1 MLVFLPDNLTFF
13 RKKFSEIF
21 IFTNAFFFC
30 YYTLLRCEE
39 IRALIRVND
48 ILDAVSEYNP
58 DADLDVIKKA
68 YIYAYNQHAG
78 VERKDGEPYITHP
91 LEVAGILA
99 KLKMDV
105 ASIAA
110 AFLHDVIEDTDTSKE
125 EVVKLFGQEIADLVD
140 GVTKISAIQLVS
152 KEVQASENFRK
163 MLIAMSNDIRVI
175 LIKLAD
181 RLHNMRT
188 LDSMAPE
195 KRARIA
201 QETMEIY
208 APIANRL
215 GISWIKTELEDLS
228 FKYLH
233 PKEYQMLMDSLA
245 ARQAERQKYI
255 EEVKSILKEKISQE
269 KINCEVHGRLK
280 HLYSI
285 YRKMK
290 LQNVDLTQ
298 IYDILAF
305 RVLVNTVQECYE
317 VLGVIHA
324 NWKPIPGRFKDFI
337 ALPKVN
343 GYKSLHTTVLG
354 PKGERIEIQIR
365 TYEMHRVAEFGI
377 AAHWKYKEGKLVQ
390 DKGILKFEWLR
401 QLMELQKD
409 EKDPDYFIDNVKQA
423 MFQDEV
429 FVFTPNGDV
438 KELPAGSTP
447 VDFAYAVHT
456 DVGHRCSGA
465 KVNNQIVPLRYQL
478 KNGDV
483 VEIIT
488 SNEPK
493 VSRDWLKFVK
503 SSRAI
508 SKINAYL
515 RQEQKE
521 RFKQIGRQILEKE
534 LRKHGMSVG
543 RFLKSQDFEK
553 ILRDFK
559 LADENELY
567 YVIGSGRYTAPA
579 LLKTIIK
586 EEPKEPA
593 QEEEKGL
600 SKIIKK
606 MMGGSNTGIVID
618 GINDVVAHLAKC
630 CNPIPGDK
638 IVGYTTPRRGIMVH
652 VKGCPRAA
660 VIDQDRKVE
669 VTWSEK
675 DQNIYMIGLKILT
688 DDRPGI
694 LASISRALSELK
706 VNIAEANC
714 KTFDNG
720 RAVCLFR
727 IGVKNKTQLDGI
739 IKELSTISGVNNV
752 ERDNRQEEK

>member
-1 MLVFLPDNLTFF
+1 M
-13 RKKFSEIF
+13 
-21 IFTNAFFFC
+21 
-30 YYTLLRCEE
+30 
-39 IRALIRVND
+39 IRVND
-48 ILDAVSEYNP
+48 ILDAVTEYNP
-58 DADLDVIKKA
+58 DADLDLIKKA
-68 YIYAYNQHAG
+68 YIYAYNRHAG

-91 LEVAGILA
+91 LEVAGILT

-110 AFLHDVIEDTDTSKE
+110 AFLHDVLEDTETSKDE
-125 EVVKLFGQEIADLVD
+125 IVKFFGQEVADLVD
-140 GVTKISAIQLVS
+140 GVTKISAIQFTN
-152 KEVQASENFRK
+152 KEIQISENFRK
-163 MLIAMSNDIRVI
+163 MLIAMSKDIRVI

-188 LDSMAPE
+188 LDSMPPE
-195 KRARIA
+195 KRIKIAR
-201 QETMEIY
+201 ETMDIY

-228 FKYLH
+228 FKYLY
-233 PKEYQMLMDSLA
+233 PKEYQMLMDHLS
-245 ARQAERQKYI
+245 ARQAERVKYI
-255 EEVKSILKEKISQE
+255 EEVKNILKEKISAE
-269 KINCEVHGRLK
+269 NINCEVQGRVK

-290 LQNVDLTQ
+290 AQNVDLNQ

-317 VLGVIHA
+317 VLGIVHA

-365 TYEMHRVAEFGI
+365 TYEMHRIAEFGI
-377 AAHWKYKEGKLVQ
+377 AAHWKYKEGKLVE
-390 DKGILKFEWLR
+390 DKSAIKYDWIR
-401 QLMELQKD
+401 QLLELQKD
-409 EKDPDYFIDNVKQA
+409 EKDPDNFLEQVKQA

-456 DVGHRCSGA
+456 DIGHRCAGA

-493 VSRDWLKFVK
+493 VNRDWLTFVK

-508 SKINAYL
+508 SKINQYL

-521 RFKQIGRQILEKE
+521 RFKQIGKQLFEKE
-534 LRKHGMSVG
+534 LRKHGISVSK
-543 RFLKSQDFEK
+543 FLKSQEIEK
-553 ILRDFK
+553 ILKENK
-559 LADENELY
+559 LNDENELY
-567 YVIGSGRYTAPA
+567 YAIGSGRFTAA
-579 LLKTIIK
+579 ELLKSVIGQDAK
-586 EEPKEPA
+586 DEGVYEQQK
-593 QEEEKGL
+593 EEEKGL
-600 SKIIKK
+600 SKFFKK
-606 MMGGSNTGIVID
+606 VIGGSNTAIVID

-638 IVGYTTPRRGIMVH
+638 IVGYITRKKGIMVH

-660 VIDQDRKVE
+660 LFDQDRKVD

-675 DQNIYMIGLKILT
+675 DSHLYSVGLRILT
-688 DDRPGI
+688 EDRPGI
-694 LASISRALSELK
+694 LASISKALSELK

-714 KTFDNG
+714 KTFENG
-720 RAVCLFR
+720 QAICLFK
-727 IGVKNKTQLDGI
+727 IGVKNKSQLDGI
-739 IKELSTISGVNNV
+739 IKELSNISGINSV
-752 ERDNRQEEK
+752 ERDNRQEDI

>member
-1 MLVFLPDNLTFF
+1 M
-13 RKKFSEIF
+13 
-21 IFTNAFFFC
+21 
-30 YYTLLRCEE
+30 
-39 IRALIRVND
+39 IRVND

-58 DADLDVIKKA
+58 DADLDIIKKA
-68 YIYAYNQHAG
+68 YIYAYNRHAG
-78 VERKDGEPYITHP
+78 IERKDGEPYITHP
-91 LEVAGILA
+91 LEVAGILT

-110 AFLHDVIEDTDTSKE
+110 AFLHDVIEDTETAKDE
-125 EVVKLFGQEIADLVD
+125 IIKLFGQEIADLVD
-140 GVTKISAIQLVS
+140 GVTKISAIQFSS

-195 KRARIA
+195 KRIKIA
-201 QETMEIY
+201 QETMDIY

-228 FKYLH
+228 FKYLY
-233 PKEYQMLMDSLA
+233 PKEYQMLMDSLSS
-245 ARQAERQKYI
+245 RQAERHKYI
-255 EEVKSILKEKISQE
+255 EEVKNILKEKISAQN
-269 KINCEVHGRLK
+269 ITCEVHGRVK

-290 LQNVDLTQ
+290 MQNVDLNQ

-365 TYEMHRVAEFGI
+365 TYEMHRIAEFGI
-377 AAHWKYKEGKLVQ
+377 AAHWRYKEGKLVQ
-390 DKGILKFEWLR
+390 DKEIGKFDWLR
-401 QLMELQKD
+401 QLMEIQKD
-409 EKDPDYFIDNVKQA
+409 EKDPDNFLEQVKQA

-447 VDFAYAVHT
+447 VDFAYSIHT
-456 DVGHRCSGA
+456 DIGHRCAGA

-478 KNGDV
+478 RNGDV

-493 VSRDWLKFVK
+493 VSRDWLTFVK

-508 SKINAYL
+508 SKINAFL

-521 RFKQIGRQILEKE
+521 RFKQIGRQVLEKE
-534 LRKHGMSVG
+534 LRKHNMSIG
-543 RFLKSQDFEK
+543 KFLKSQDMEK
-553 ILRDFK
+553 VLKENK
-559 LADENELY
+559 LSDENELY
-567 YVIGSGRYTAPA
+567 YVIGSGKYTAA
-579 LLKTIIK
+579 ELLKVVIK
-586 EEPKEPA
+586 DVSQIEEEKD
-593 QEEEKGL
+593 QQIEEEKGI

-606 MMGGSNTGIVID
+606 VIGGSSTAIVID

-638 IVGYTTPRRGIMVH
+638 IVGYITRKKGIVVH
-652 VKGCPRAA
+652 LKGCPKASLFDKSRQ
-660 VIDQDRKVE
+660 VD
-669 VTWSEK
+669 VTWGNK
-675 DQNIYMIGLKILT
+675 DSHTYTVGLRILT

-694 LASISRALSELK
+694 LASISRSLSELEI
-706 VNIAEANC
+706 NIAEANC

-720 RAVCLFR
+720 KAICLFK
-727 IGVKNKTQLDGI
+727 IGVKNKSQLDTA
-739 IKELSTISGVNNV
+739 IKELSTISGVNSV
-752 ERDNRQEEK
+752 ERNNRQEDI

>member
-1 MLVFLPDNLTFF
+1 M
-13 RKKFSEIF
+13 
-21 IFTNAFFFC
+21 
-30 YYTLLRCEE
+30 
-39 IRALIRVND
+39 IRVND

-58 DADLDVIKKA
+58 DADLDAIKKA

-91 LEVAGILA
+91 MEVAGILV

-110 AFLHDVIEDTDTSKE
+110 AFLHDVIEDTDTSKDE
-125 EVVKLFGQEIADLVD
+125 IVKLFGQEIADLVD
-140 GVTKISAIQLVS
+140 GVTKISAIQFSS

-195 KRARIA
+195 KRVRIA
-201 QETMEIY
+201 QETMDIY

-233 PKEYQMLMDSLA
+233 PKDYQMLMDSLA
-245 ARQAERQKYI
+245 ARQSEREKYI
-255 EEVKSILKEKISQE
+255 EEVKAILGEKISAGNI
-269 KINCEVHGRLK
+269 KCEVFGRVK

-285 YRKMK
+285 FRKMK
-290 LQNVDLTQ
+290 VQNVDLNQ

-317 VLGVIHA
+317 VLGIIHA

-365 TYEMHRVAEFGI
+365 TYEMHRVAELGI
-377 AAHWKYKEGKLVQ
+377 AAHWKYKEGKLVRE
-390 DKGILKFEWLR
+390 KGANEFEWLR
-401 QLMELQKD
+401 QLMEIQK
-409 EKDPDYFIDNVKQA
+409 EVKDPDEFIGNVKLE

-438 KELPAGSTP
+438 KELPTGSTP

-456 DVGHRCSGA
+456 DVGHRCAGA

-493 VSRDWLKFVK
+493 VNRDWLTFVK

-508 SKINAYL
+508 SKIRAYL
-515 RQEQKE
+515 KQEQRE
-521 RFKQIGRQILEKE
+521 RYKVIGRQILEKE
-534 LRKHGMSVG
+534 LKKREMSLG
-543 RFLKSQDFEK
+543 RFLKSPELEK
-553 ILRDFK
+553 VLR
-559 LADENELY
+559 ENRLSDTDELY
-567 YVIGSGRYTAPA
+567 YVIGSGRFTVSE
-579 LLKTIIK
+579 LLKPVIK
-586 EEPKEPA
+586 EEVPP
-593 QEEEKGL
+593 EEEEDKGF

-606 MMGGSNTGIVID
+606 MMGGSNTAIVID
-618 GINDVVAHLAKC
+618 GINDVVANLAKC

-638 IVGYTTPRRGIMVH
+638 VIGYVTRGRGIMVH

-660 VIDQDRKVE
+660 AFDQERRVDVK
-669 VTWSEK
+669 WSDK
-675 DQNIYMIGLKILT
+675 DSHLYIIGLRILT

-694 LASISRALSELK
+694 LASISKALSELK

-720 RAVCLFR
+720 RAICLFK
-727 IGVKNKTQLDGI
+727 IGVKNKSQLDNI
-739 IKELSTISGVNNV
+739 ISELSAISGVSNV
-752 ERDNRQEEK
+752 DRDNKQEDV

>member
-1 MLVFLPDNLTFF
+1 M
-13 RKKFSEIF
+13 
-21 IFTNAFFFC
+21 
-30 YYTLLRCEE
+30 
-39 IRALIRVND
+39 IRVND

-68 YIYAYNQHAG
+68 YIYAYNQHSG
-78 VERKDGEPYITHP
+78 IERKDGEPYITHP
-91 LEVAGILA
+91 LEVAGILT

-110 AFLHDVIEDTDTSKE
+110 AFLHDVIEDTNTSKDE
-125 EVVKLFGQEIADLVD
+125 IVKLFGNEIADLVD
-140 GVTKISAIQLVS
+140 GVTKISAIQFMS
-152 KEVQASENFRK
+152 KEMQASENFRK
-163 MLIAMSNDIRVI
+163 MLIAMSKDIRVI

-188 LDSMAPE
+188 LESMAPE
-195 KRARIA
+195 KRVRIA
-201 QETMEIY
+201 QETMDIY

-233 PKEYQMLMDSLA
+233 PKEYQMLMDNLA
-245 ARQAERQKYI
+245 ARQKEREMYI
-255 EEVKSILKEKISQE
+255 EEVKGILKEKISAGN
-269 KINCEVHGRLK
+269 INCEVYGRVK

-290 LQNVDLTQ
+290 VQNVDLNQ

-317 VLGVIHA
+317 VLGIIHA

-365 TYEMHRVAEFGI
+365 TYEMHRVAELGI
-377 AAHWKYKEGKLVQ
+377 AAHWKYKEGKLIRE
-390 DKGILKFEWLR
+390 KSANEFEWLR
-401 QLMELQKD
+401 QLMEIQKD
-409 EKDPDYFIDNVKQA
+409 VRDPDEFIGNVKLE

-478 KNGDV
+478 RNGDV

-493 VSRDWLKFVK
+493 VNRDWLTFVK
-503 SSRAI
+503 SSRAL
-508 SKINAYL
+508 SKIRAYL
-515 RQEQKE
+515 KQEQKE
-521 RFKQIGRQILEKE
+521 RYKIVGKQVLEKE
-534 LRKHGMSVG
+534 LRKRDMSLNK
-543 RFLKSQDFEK
+543 FLKTSEFEK
-553 ILRDFK
+553 VLKDNK
-559 LADENELY
+559 LNDADELY
-567 YVIGSGRYTAPA
+567 YVIGSGRFTVSE
-579 LLKTIIK
+579 LLKPVLK
-586 EEPKEPA
+586 EEVE
-593 QEEEKGL
+593 QSVEDEEKGF

-606 MMGGSNTGIVID
+606 MIGGSNTAIVID
-618 GINDVVAHLAKC
+618 GINDVVANLAKC

-638 IVGYTTPRRGIMVH
+638 IVGYVTKGRGIMVH

-660 VIDQDRKVE
+660 AFDQDRRVE
-669 VTWSEK
+669 VKWSEK
-675 DQNIYMIGLKILT
+675 DSHLYSIGLKILT

-694 LASISRALSELK
+694 LASISKTLSEMK

-714 KTFDNG
+714 KTFEDG
-720 RAVCLFR
+720 RAICLFR
-727 IGVKNKTQLDGI
+727 IGVKNKSQLDGI
-739 IKELSTISGVNNV
+739 IKELSSIAGVNNV
-752 ERDNRQEEK
+752 ERNNRQEDL